1 MKRGSIAVVAL
12 MLAIGIAL
20 LFVFPAYNIM
30 PTALRAWRAAKLIA
44 LAIAT
49 LVLILLVSPAL
60 RTLTLARPL
69 GSLLDPSDVLD
80 MTSARRC

>member
-1 MKRGSIAVVAL
+1 

-20 LFVFPAYNIM
+20 LFVLPAYNIM

-60 RTLTLARPL
+60 RTLKLARSL
-69 GSLLDPSDVLD
+69 GNLLDPSDVLD
-80 MTSARRC
+80 MTSAMRC